1 MMPTSRANHSDGAS
15 PRPGIVVGSLAATL
29 AMIALASLV
38 PHARDARLWGINHLA
53 YYPLPVRLA
62 ALALVAL
69 AFVPVFAR
77 AAYAGLLRLTRALG
91 DGGRRAPWVVATVSV
106 ASIAVFFVFRSASYL
121 LGDGQLIVQS
131 FEASYLGNDSVI
143 MSSVATIFG
152 SDFISP
158 GTTLLYYWTVKL
170 AVVVFGLTPTQGLVV
185 LPCLL
190 GGVWVF
196 LVLRLSGASVL
207 TPALRAWLLVLGLF
221 TTSVVV
227 FFGYIENYS
236 VLLVVVTLY
245 AVASFRV
252 MHRAGRIW
260 GPVALFVIA
269 VFVHIQAVL
278 LVPSLVFLVAWR
290 AARERRRVVLRWS
303 VPVLVSLLL
312 VVTIVARAYQFP
324 GDLYLPLFANDA
336 SYGLLSPG
344 HLLDVANELLMLL
357 PILPFVA
364 TVWFAGRRGLAHSK
378 RKGSQ
383 GDLWFG
389 EPVEWQF
396 VALLI
401 VPCLVYVVFFRSE
414 IGMARDWDLFTM
426 TSVGAAALVLLA
438 VNRYAG
444 AGGGDAAF
452 VSVPAMVMVAVMGVS
467 WIGINASSERTPERF
482 ESILA
487 YDQTHAGY
495 AYENLAAYYH
505 DKGRLG
511 RAIRAME
518 NGARLSGNPR
528 LYARLAFYYEDNGD
542 IAGAI
547 RLLYEMLESHPD
559 YYKGRAKLLDLLEKA
574 GRWDELVRVARGGV
588 EHSDG
593 APLFYFALGEGLI
606 RTGEV
611 DEGLDAFRKCL
622 SLNPPQS
629 AQDHIREV
637 FEQLGREP

>member
-1 MMPTSRANHSDGAS
+1 MPTSRANQSDGAP
-15 PRPGIVVGSLAATL
+15 PRSGIVVGSLVATF

-62 ALALVAL
+62 ALGLMAL
-69 AFVPVFAR
+69 AFVPALAHPVH
-77 AAYAGLLRLTRALG
+77 AGLLRLTRALG
-91 DGGRRAPWVVATVSV
+91 GGGRRAAWVVAAVSV
-106 ASIAVFFVFRSASYL
+106 ASTVVFFAFRSASYL

-190 GGVWVF
+190 GGGWVF

-207 TPALRAWLLVLGLF
+207 TPALRAWILVLGLF
-221 TTSVVV
+221 TTSAVV

-236 VLLVVVTLY
+236 VLLIVVALY

-252 MHRAGRIW
+252 LHRAGRIW
-260 GPVALFVIA
+260 IPVALFVAA

-290 AARERRRVVLRWS
+290 AALGRRRVVLRWG

-312 VVTIVARAYQFP
+312 LVTVVARAFQFP

-344 HLLDVANELLMLL
+344 HLLDAANELLMLL

-364 TVWFAGRRGLAHSK
+364 AAWFVGRRGVERSQ
-378 RKGSQ
+378 RKGSE
-383 GDLWFG
+383 GDRWFG
-389 EPVEWQF
+389 EPVEWQL

-401 VPCLVYVVFFRSE
+401 VPCLVYIAFFRSE

-426 TSVGAAALVLLA
+426 TSVGGVALVLLA
-438 VNRYAG
+438 VNRYSEAV
-444 AGGGDAAF
+444 GGDAAR
-452 VSVPAMVMVAVMGVS
+452 VSVPALVMVAVMGVA

-482 ESILA
+482 ESIFA

-505 DKGRLG
+505 DRGRLG
-511 RAIRAME
+511 KAIRAME

-547 RLLYEMLESHPD
+547 RLLYEMLESHPE

-574 GRWDELVRVARGGV
+574 RRWDELVQVARGGV
-588 EHSDG
+588 EHSDR

-606 RTGEV
+606 RTGKV

-629 AQDHIREV
+629 AQDHIRKV
-637 FEQLGREP
+637 FEQFGREP